1 MLCTEVKIDG
11 ENCRWAGLGPVSVL
25 PRWQNRGIGS
35 ALIERALDA
44 LRQDQWHGC
53 VVLGE
58 PEFYGRFGFRNDPQ
72 LVYPG
77 PPPEYFQRIVFGGEP
92 PKGVVSFAAAFG

>member
-1 MLCTEVKIDG
+1 M
-11 ENCRWAGLGPVSVL
+11 A
-25 PRWQNRGIGS
+25 
-35 ALIERALDA
+35 A
-44 LRQDQWHGC
+44 
-53 VVLGE
+53 
-58 PEFYGRFGFRNDPQ
+58 YGRFGFRHDPQ